1 VIAQADISVHPAAV
15 SCAVVAQERA
25 ETSMALSAEH
35 LSKLVVSP
43 RQLDFGKVS
52 PALPAMAWWV
62 ITNTLGTAIHVV
74 LDLHNVQELTC
85 STPSQVIPP
94 GATAKFELV
103 LRCQDIQQ
111 LKERV
116 QYCINGS
123 SMQV

>member
-1 VIAQADISVHPAAV
+1 MV
-15 SCAVVAQERA
+15 
-25 ETSMALSAEH
+25 LSAGQ

-43 RQLDFGKVS
+43 RQLDFCKVS
-52 PALPAMAWWV
+52 PALPALAWWV
-62 ITNTLGTAIHVV
+62 VTNTLVTAIHVV
-74 LDLHNVQELTC
+74 LDLQSVQELTC

-94 GATAKFELV
+94 GASAKFELV

-116 QYCINGS
+116 QYCINGC